1 MKVLIICHF
10 LLIALTGFKHVDRPV
25 VYSGE
30 NVAIAELFTSEGCS
44 SCPAADEMLNEMT
57 GILAKENKTVVGL
70 AFHITYWDHLG
81 WKDPYSQP
89 EFTERQ
95 KKYCSFL
102 QVPSI
107 YTPQMIVNGEFE
119 FVGSDPI
126 SFRNTVEKVL
136 TTSAPYTLSARANV
150 EGGEVKII
158 YSLNKKPRNEMLNIA
173 IIETSVENNV
183 KHGENKNRTL
193 KHYNIVRKLETIDPL
208 AQGEL
213 TVTMP
218 ASLDPGKCAV
228 VLFMQHKRNLKI
240 LGAIKI
246 NLRSTSQP

>member
-1 MKVLIICHF
+1 M
-10 LLIALTGFKHVDRPV
+10 GFNPVDIPV
-25 VYSGE
+25 VYSSE

-95 KKYCSFL
+95 KKYCSLL
-102 QVPSI
+102 QVPRI
-107 YTPQMIVNGEFE
+107 YTPQMIVNGEFQ

-136 TTSAPYTLSARANV
+136 TTTTPYVISASGSVDGN
-150 EGGEVKII
+150 EVKIT
-158 YSLNKKPRNEMLNIA
+158 YTLDKKPRNGILNLA

-183 KHGENKNRTL
+183 KRGENKNKTL
-193 KHYNIVRKLETIDPL
+193 RHYNVVRKLDTADPL
-208 AQGEL
+208 IQGEL
-213 TVTMP
+213 TTTVP
-218 ASLDPGKCAV
+218 PSLDPGKCAV
-228 VLFMQHKRNLKI
+228 VLFMQHKKNLKM
-240 LGAIKI
+240 LGAVKI
-246 NLRSTSQP
+246 NLKSTSQL